1 MPCVSICANLSFSR
15 PIFAWMSVE
24 PERPKEMHS
33 YRMIALI
40 LVLSAAMIG
49 PAGAASLT
57 NDDRNEIVEKIL
69 SSYASLSFDKNYE
82 GAREQCKE
90 ARAFAATFDPDD
102 WAQGHIDGCFAKIA
116 EGQNDRA
123 GVCELRDS
131 QIVHYERVMATGPE
145 DLRQSGVAGGIV
157 SAKKSRATFH
167 CE

>member
-1 MPCVSICANLSFSR
+1 
-15 PIFAWMSVE
+15 MSVE